1 MGRSAEDRASGY
13 ARAEA
18 MTAARRH
25 REALAALPDD
35 LGELL
40 RIIQHLVIYDVIAKD
55 FYDYK
60 VPADRA
66 GELHIRRLE
75 ALLDRAFELDRRPL
89 ADGRPPEKRVVG
101 RCHHFVLLLVGM
113 LRAKGTPARAR
124 CGFGSYFNPGFF
136 EDHWVC
142 EYWNADRGRWMLAD
156 PQFDSVWRTK
166 LKIDHDVLDVPR
178 DRFLIAGDAWLR
190 CRAGGA
196 DPATFGIEFE
206 RLRGLWYV
214 AGNVIR
220 DVAALNKVEMLPW
233 DVWGAM
239 PRPDERQSGEALDF
253 FDRLAARTREPD
265 SARHEL
271 RLIYEW
277 DDRVRVPASVFNA
290 LRHRPETV

>member
-1 MGRSAEDRASGY
+1 
-13 ARAEA
+13 
-18 MTAARRH
+18 MTAAGRH
-25 REALAALPDD
+25 RAALAALPDD
-35 LGELL
+35 PGELL
-40 RIIQHLVIYDVIAKD
+40 RIIQHLVIYDVVARD
-55 FYDYK
+55 FYGYE
-60 VPADRA
+60 VPSDRT
-66 GELHIRRLE
+66 GELHIRRFETLI
-75 ALLDRAFELDRRPL
+75 DRVFELDRRPL
-89 ADGRPPEKRVVG
+89 ADARPPEKRVVG

-113 LRAKGTPARAR
+113 LRAKGKPARAR

-142 EYWNADRGRWMLAD
+142 EYWNADRGLWMLAD
-156 PQFDSVWRTK
+156 PQFDPVWCSK

-206 RLRGLWYV
+206 KLRGLWYV

-220 DVAALNKVEMLPW
+220 DVAALNKFELLPW
-233 DVWGAM
+233 DVWGVM
-239 PRPDERQSGEALDF
+239 PRPDERLSREALDF

-265 SARHEL
+265 SAIQEL
-271 RLIYEW
+271 RLIYEE

-290 LRHRPETV
+290 LLNRSERIA